1 MPKTKV
7 LVAGLAGASLGT
19 EILKCLSKAGEY
31 DIYGCDIASLAY
43 GLYSDELV
51 SSYVI
56 DRDNY
61 IQSIVNICL
70 ANEIRYIIPGGEQ
83 PMVLLGCNNE
93 TLKRNNLVLVSNS
106 VEIIELFSNKEKT
119 FTYLKEIGVPTPVTK
134 RVNSRDDLRNIS
146 FPCIVKPSSGTGGSD
161 SVFLATNLEEC
172 TLYVELLIKNN
183 REVIVQE
190 YIDIDE
196 GEFTI
201 GVLSDSRANV
211 IGSVA
216 MKRIFDSKLS
226 IAYRGAKG
234 IISSGYSQG
243 LIADFKEIRV
253 QAEFIAKKAGSKG
266 PFNIQGRL
274 KNGILVPFE
283 INPRFSAST
292 YLRNLA
298 GFNEIHLFLRHLIY
312 GEKNIEWS
320 LREGYYLRS
329 FDEKYIS
336 LNSIKNEVAN

>member
-1 MPKTKV
+1 LLKTKV
-7 LVAGLAGASLGT
+7 LIAGLAGASLGT

-43 GLYSDELV
+43 GLYSSELV
-51 SSYVI
+51 QSFVI
-56 DRDNY
+56 DRNNY
-61 IQSIVNICL
+61 IQSIVNICV
-70 ANEIRYIIPGGEQ
+70 ANNIRYIIPGGEQ
-83 PMVLLGCNNE
+83 PMVLLARFHE
-93 TLKRNNLVLVSNS
+93 ILKENNLVLVSNS
-106 VEIIELFSNKEKT
+106 FEIIELFSNKEKT
-119 FTYLKEIGVPTPVTK
+119 FTYLNEIGVPTPRTQ
-134 RVNSRDDLRNIS
+134 RVKNREDLRNMS

-172 TLYVELLIKNN
+172 ILYVELLIKNN

-201 GVLSDSRANV
+201 GVLSDSKANI

-226 IAYRGAKG
+226 IAYKG
-234 IISSGYSQG
+234 TKGLISSGYSQG
-243 LIADFKEIRV
+243 LIADFKEIRL
-253 QAEFIAKKAGSKG
+253 QAEIIAKKVGSKG

-274 KNGILVPFE
+274 KNGILIPFE

-292 YLRNLA
+292 HLRNLA
-298 GFNEIHLFLRHLIY
+298 GFNEIHLFLKNLIL
-312 GEKNIEWS
+312 GENIFEWK
-320 LREGYYLRS
+320 LNEGYYLRS
-329 FDEKYIS
+329 FDETFIPLGKVKR
-336 LNSIKNEVAN
+336 L